1 MKKTLFA
8 LFLIVIAGCA
18 NLNYETQNGTKVT
31 YTRFFTTSDF
41 IKGNV
46 GDAKIEVQGQRNID
60 PETLSMLLN
69 IMGRK

>member
-1 MKKTLFA
+1 MKKIFYA
-8 LFLIVIAGCA
+8 LLLILIGGCA

-60 PETLSMLLN
+60 PETLFMLLDVMR
-69 IMGRK
+69 IK